1 MIANSDYVARRIQR
15 VWGRRAKVIYPP
27 VDVKHFESDLH
38 HGEREGYLVVSELV
52 PYKRVDLAVTTATQY
67 GLPLTVVGDGVERQ
81 RLQSLAG
88 PTVNFVGAI
97 SDRNVLRTH
106 YARAR
111 ALLFCGVEGFGIVPV
126 EAMAAGC
133 PVVAFADGGVIE
145 SVCASGRHVAGVY
158 FTTPSAASLKDAIDR
173 LEIEVKNQNCKPVRF
188 LPKLVNFAAHVSA
201 MRGLTCCFVI
211 VTSVI
216 VTAIYIS
223 AVSAFSV
230 AYSRNTT
237 LRTLPLAVSGNSVV
251 WYQVVGILN
260 LAR

>member
-1 MIANSDYVARRIQR
+1 M
-15 VWGRRAKVIYPP
+15 
-27 VDVKHFESDLH
+27 
-38 HGEREGYLVVSELV
+38 

-81 RLQSLAG
+81 RLQSMAG

-97 SDRNVLRTH
+97 SDRNVLRAH

-145 SVCASGRHVAGVY
+145 SVCASGKHVAGVY

-173 LEIEVKNQNCKPVRF
+173 LEIEVKNQ
-188 LPKLVNFAAHVSA
+188 KLQAS
-201 MRGLTCCFVI
+201 
-211 VTSVI
+211 S
-216 VTAIYIS
+216 IS
-223 AVSAFSV
+223 AQTSKFC
-230 AYSRNTT
+230 
-237 LRTLPLAVSGNSVV
+237 RTRFCDEMVDLLLCHRDIGHR
-251 WYQVVGILN
+251 YCDLQ
-260 LAR
+260 

>member
-1 MIANSDYVARRIQR
+1 
-15 VWGRRAKVIYPP
+15 
-27 VDVKHFESDLH
+27 
-38 HGEREGYLVVSELV
+38 
-52 PYKRVDLAVTTATQY
+52 
-67 GLPLTVVGDGVERQ
+67 
-81 RLQSLAG
+81 
-88 PTVNFVGAI
+88 
-97 SDRNVLRTH
+97 
-106 YARAR
+106 
-111 ALLFCGVEGFGIVPV
+111 VPV

-145 SVCASGRHVAGVY
+145 SVCASGKHVGGVY

-173 LEIEVKNQNCKPVRF
+173 LEKKLKIKNCKPAQFV
-188 LPKLVNFAAHVSA
+188 PKLANSAAHVSV
-201 MRGLTCCFVI
+201 RRWLTCCFVI

-251 WYQVVGILN
+251 WYQVIGILN